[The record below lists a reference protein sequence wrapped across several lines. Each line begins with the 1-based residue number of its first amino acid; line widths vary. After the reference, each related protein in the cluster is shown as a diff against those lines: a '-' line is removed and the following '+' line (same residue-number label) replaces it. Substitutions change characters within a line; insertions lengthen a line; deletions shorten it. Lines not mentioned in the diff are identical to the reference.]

1 MINSEDAKDV
11 IVKVIDTEPK
21 NRTWVLS
28 LVIIVIL
35 AGGNFFFYSR
45 ASKAEEKEAKA
56 KVELEIQKAAN
67 LLDSKNCFTAI
78 QEANKMKDLEW
89 SAKFNKIQDIYNKDL
104 RERADKLERQIE
116 ILNKKLGR

>member
-104 RERADKLERQIE
+104 RERADKLEKQIE